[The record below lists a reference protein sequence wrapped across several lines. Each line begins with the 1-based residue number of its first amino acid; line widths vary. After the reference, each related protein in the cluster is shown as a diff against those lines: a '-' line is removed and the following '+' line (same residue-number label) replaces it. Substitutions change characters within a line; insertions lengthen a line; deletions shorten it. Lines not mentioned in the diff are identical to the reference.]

1 MIFDAIYLLIYNN
14 LQCLYTKEYL
24 IEFSQTL
31 LLLLS
36 IYTLPIFIFES
47 VVGLSDINIVNN
59 VSYLIYKYLYFLP
72 SYATIYILH
81 NSKLSKLLEKKYT
94 LKDNPHHLY
103 LSILYGFTYMLCGII
118 SNLFGK
124 FYFILYICD
133 TLSISLFYNEVAYC
147 YMDNSIY
154 YYNNRLDFFNNNY
167 VIFGLWAI
175 VTSLIINSFS
185 IFFFIPGSYL
195 VISIIQNIFINYKF
209 KPYNP
214 NITSTNIM
222 YYIEKIINIIITFVS
237 TFIFFSFQKRSII
250 SEPI

>member
-1 MIFDAIYLLIYNN
+1 
-14 LQCLYTKEYL
+14 
-24 IEFSQTL
+24 
-31 LLLLS
+31 
-36 IYTLPIFIFES
+36 
-47 VVGLSDINIVNN
+47 
-59 VSYLIYKYLYFLP
+59 
-72 SYATIYILH
+72 
-81 NSKLSKLLEKKYT
+81 
-94 LKDNPHHLY
+94 
-103 LSILYGFTYMLCGII
+103 MLRSEI
-118 SNLFGK
+118 SLAPTVAVLAK
-124 FYFILYICD
+124 MPQPAPQARL
-133 TLSISLFYNEVAYC
+133 SLFYNEVAYC

-167 VIFGLWAI
+167 IIFGLWAI

-214 NITSTNIM
+214 NVTSTNIM

>member
-14 LQCLYTKEYL
+14 LQCFYTKKYL

-47 VVGLSDINIVNN
+47 VIDLSN
-59 VSYLIYKYLYFLP
+59 VSIINNLCNLIYKFLYFLP

-94 LKDNPHHLY
+94 LKNNPHHLY
-103 LSILYGFTYMLCGII
+103 LSILYGFTYALCGLI

-154 YYNNRLDFFNNNY
+154 YYSNRLDFFNNNY
-167 VIFGLWAI
+167 VVFILWAI
-175 VTSLIINSFS
+175 ITSIIINSFP
-185 IFFFIPGSYL
+185 IYFFIPGSYFT
-195 VISIIQNIFINYKF
+195 ISIIQNLFINYKF
-209 KPYNP
+209 NPYNP
-214 NITSTNIM
+214 NIEITNIM
-222 YYIEKIINIIITFVS
+222 YYFEKIINIIITFVS